1 MDAPS
6 GLQPHQLERLG
17 EAKERLRPQP
27 YRSARPGVSFVH
39 GLNTATRA
47 LR

>member
-1 MDAPS
+1 MGAPS
-6 GLQPHQLERLG
+6 GLQRHQLEPSG
-17 EAKERLRPQP
+17 EAQERLRVQP